1 MSTNGLYPTLNDLP
15 EEIRARVIE
24 ILNHSLASSLDL
36 KTQVKQAHWNVKG
49 PQFIQLHELFDTMA
63 TEMEDFVDTV
73 AERVTAL
80 GGTAYGTAR
89 MAVATS
95 ILPEYPS
102 DIRDGQDHVR
112 ALATRYATYAK
123 LVRENIGKTNDLGDA
138 DTADLFTGISRAV
151 DKTLWFLESH
161 LQ

>member
-1 MSTNGLYPTLNDLP
+1 MSSKGMYPTLNDLP
-15 EEIRARVIE
+15 EEIRVQVIE
-24 ILNHSLASSLDL
+24 ILNNSLASTLDL

-49 PQFIQLHELFDTMA
+49 PHFIQLHELFDTMA

-89 MAVATS
+89 MAAESS

-102 DIRDGQDHVR
+102 DIRDGQEHVR
-112 ALATRYATYAK
+112 ALAKRYATFGG
-123 LVRENIGKTNDLGDA
+123 LVRGNIDKTASLGDA
-138 DTADLFTGISRAV
+138 DTADLYTGVSRAI

>member
-1 MSTNGLYPTLNDLP
+1 MSSKGLYPTLNDLP
-15 EEIRARVIE
+15 EEIRAQVIE

-89 MAVATS
+89 MAVAAS

-102 DIRDGQDHVR
+102 DIRDGQDHVK
-112 ALATRYATYAK
+112 ALANRYAAYAK
-123 LVRENIGKTNDLGDA
+123 LVRENIGKTDDLGDA
-138 DTADLFTGISRAV
+138 DTADLFTGISRAI